1 MSAWTAAAVIM
12 LEPGGNVTMKPGTRR
27 KNKYAVVKISYI
39 YYSAE
44 KELKVNSQEVKTE
57 SIVLNIET
65 YD

>member
-12 LEPGGNVTMKPGTRR
+12 LDPGGNVTMKPGTRR

-44 KELKVNSQEVKTE
+44 KELKVKSQE
-57 SIVLNIET
+57 
-65 YD
+65 